1 MALYKS
7 IVLHLLII
15 YCICVRGLRPY
26 CVDSISVI
34 KWYHRKGG
42 TQNEENIGHKKPNLD
57 KNIPKIS
64 GTAPKGVVGYH
75 MEP

>member
-1 MALYKS
+1 MVS
-7 IVLHLLII
+7 
-15 YCICVRGLRPY
+15 
-26 CVDSISVI
+26 S
-34 KWYHRKGG
+34 KGG
-42 TQNEENIGHKKPNLD
+42 TQNEENIGHKKPDLD